1 MNPTQEQDIAALIL
15 QLTNERNMREEERTQ
30 REDAEK
36 RAMRAEQR
44 AMRAEQQVAQK
55 DSYIKDLQD
64 DNRRLR
70 CERWARLRA
79 RSCVADYR
87 SLRHLYSMR

>member
-1 MNPTQEQDIAALIL
+1 MNTTPEQGEIAELRL
-15 QLTNERNMREEERTQ
+15 QLETERRRRE
-30 REDAEK
+30 A
-36 RAMRAEQR
+36 
-44 AMRAEQQVAQK
+44 AEQQVAQK
-55 DSYIKDLQD
+55 DGYIKDLQD
-64 DNRRLR
+64 TVRRLR

>member
-1 MNPTQEQDIAALIL
+1 MNPTPEQDIVALRL
-15 QLTNERNMREEERTQ
+15 QLETERKLRE
-30 REDAEK
+30 A
-36 RAMRAEQR
+36 AEQR

-55 DSYIKDLQD
+55 DSCIKDLQD